1 MALSV
6 PHASVPSI
14 EDVGSGCVNEM
25 GLLEHGLNGNSV
37 FCAMRGDE
45 ISINRHSASWW
56 ITLHPSFD
64 LTRSF

>member
-37 FCAMRGDE
+37 ICAMGEDG
-45 ISINRHSASWW
+45 ICN
-56 ITLHPSFD
+56 
-64 LTRSF
+64 